1 MFKAYLSPNTSFIK
15 EVEYEKGEREF
26 IMGRDKRGYFR
37 KAGVMCGKSLSKLN
51 GGSEE
56 KISPYCIQI

>member
-1 MFKAYLSPNTSFIK
+1 M
-15 EVEYEKGEREF
+15 EYEKGEREF

-56 KISPYCIQI
+56 KISLDCIQI